1 MNWKKEINPKKDMIN
16 VFSLAFSKTFL
27 EEKKENIKYKKDN
40 KETEIYSNSSKSEE
54 ILNNEIVNKLSKEKN
69 EYNKWMPKTKKKT

>member
-16 VFSLAFSKTFL
+16 FSKTFL

-40 KETEIYSNSSKSEE
+40 KYTN
-54 ILNNEIVNKLSKEKN
+54 LF
-69 EYNKWMPKTKKKT
+69 